1 MSTDPK
7 PSVANLPLNDTL
19 AKSAK
24 LASRFATADHPPF
37 PFISESLSSLNHTSP
52 ERLLPTETDGFL
64 SPKVIVFILP
74 NEGLPLIEN
83 LYFFSPGSLLIGLN
97 SSIILKSSSKYTTS
111 FDCIFSEIN
120 FIFIS
125 KNFSKSKSIELESG
139 FQTFSGLN
147 LLDWPDEKDVGFNG
161 TSI

>member
-7 PSVANLPLNDTL
+7 PSVATRPLNDTL

-37 PFISESLSSLNHTSP
+37 PFISESLSSLNQTSP

-64 SPKVIVFILP
+64 SPIVIVFILP
-74 NEGLPLIEN
+74 NEGFPLIEN

-97 SSIILKSSSKYTTS
+97 SSIIFNSSSKYVTS
-111 FDCIFSEIN
+111 FDWIFSEIN
-120 FIFIS
+120 FSLIL
-125 KNFSKSKSIELESG
+125 KNFSKSKSIELEFG
-139 FQTFSGLN
+139 FQTLSGLN
-147 LLDWPDEKDVGFNG
+147 LLD
-161 TSI
+161 